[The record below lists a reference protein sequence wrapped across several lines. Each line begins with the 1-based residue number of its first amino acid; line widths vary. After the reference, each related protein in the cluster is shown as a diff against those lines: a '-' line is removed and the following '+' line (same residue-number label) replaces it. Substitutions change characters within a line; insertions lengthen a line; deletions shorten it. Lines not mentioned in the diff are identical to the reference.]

1 MVWAGQVPVC
11 QLAVL
16 ASFSMTYDELQTTFK
31 HAYSVKLLV
40 SPNAP
45 LILSFLYAQFKQP
58 GRVVIAHHELTEALE
73 DQLLELRARDPRR
86 YPSEAQ
92 SYLRQWCDEEHRFL
106 RKYFATGQDDPV
118 YELTSHAERAIEWV
132 ISLRK
137 TEFIG
142 TESRFL
148 RILDLLKDI
157 VINCT
162 PDAAVRLQYL
172 EAQRDLINA
181 QVDALHADVEAAQDD
196 EPEIALYSDTQLK
209 ERLFE
214 ASDGA
219 RRLLADFREVEE
231 NFRAIARSV
240 HEQQFQLGAR
250 KGDILCYFLN
260 AEDAI
265 KESDQGRSFYA
276 FWQFLLSPNRQDE
289 LRDWLDTIEA
299 MPAFQIDSEQPPVLR
314 HLKRYLLEAG
324 AQVVASNRRL
334 IQQLRQV
341 LDEQQAGRMQRL
353 HDLISNIGQ
362 LALELSPAFPEDE
375 AFIELEGGPAVE
387 MPLERQ
393 LWEPPLTSRFDHR
406 PLTQGEA
413 NLAEADL
420 DALSNQVYVNERQLR
435 RNIDTLLE
443 RRQSVTLADVVKS
456 YPIERGL
463 TEVIAYLSIAA
474 KSRQHRIETDV
485 QDTIAVG
492 QEAEMRDM
500 TLPRIVFA
508 RT

>member
-1 MVWAGQVPVC
+1 
-11 QLAVL
+11 
-16 ASFSMTYDELQTTFK
+16 MTHDELQTTFK

-58 GRVVIAHHELTEALE
+58 GRVVVAHHELVEALE
-73 DQLLELRARDPRR
+73 DQLLALRARDARR

-106 RKYFATGQDDPV
+106 RKYFAPGQDDPV
-118 YELTSHAERAIEWV
+118 YELTSHTERAIEWV
-132 ISLRK
+132 ISLSK

-148 RILDLLKDI
+148 RILDLLKEI

-162 PDAAVRLQYL
+162 PDVAVRLRYL
-172 EAQRDLINA
+172 EAQRDAIDA
-181 QVDALHADVEAAQDD
+181 QIDALQAEVEAADA
-196 EPEIALYSDTQLK
+196 EFEAPMPYSETQFK
-209 ERLFE
+209 ERLYE
-214 ASDGA
+214 AHEGA

-250 KGDILCYFLN
+250 KGDILRYFLN

-276 FWQFLLSPNRQDE
+276 FWQFLLSQNQQDE
-289 LRDWLDTIEA
+289 LREWLDTIEA
-299 MPAFQIDSEQPPVLR
+299 IPAFQIDSESPPVLR

-324 AQVVASNRRL
+324 TQVVASNQRL

-353 HDLISNIGQ
+353 HDLIADIGQ
-362 LALELSPAFPEDE
+362 LALELSPALPDDE
-375 AFIELEGGPAVE
+375 AFIELEGTPEVE

-393 LWEPPLTSRFDHR
+393 LWEPSVESRFDHR

-413 NLAEADL
+413 NLAEADWNG
-420 DALSNQVYVNERQLR
+420 LSQHVYVNEQQLR

-443 RRQSVTLADVVKS
+443 RRPSVTLDDVVKS

-463 TEVIAYLSIAA
+463 TEVIAYLAIAA
-474 KSRQHRIETDV
+474 KSHQHRIDTEAH
-485 QDTIAVG
+485 DTITVG
-492 QEAEMRDM
+492 QRAEMRDM

>member
-1 MVWAGQVPVC
+1 
-11 QLAVL
+11 
-16 ASFSMTYDELQTTFK
+16 MTHDELQSTFK

-58 GRVVIAHHELTEALE
+58 GRVVRAHQELTEALE
-73 DQLLELRARDPRR
+73 EQLLDLRSQDARR
-86 YPSEAQ
+86 YASEAQ

-132 ISLRK
+132 MSLRK
-137 TEFIG
+137 AEFIG

-148 RILDLLKDI
+148 RILDLLKEI
-157 VINCT
+157 VINRT
-162 PDAAVRLQYL
+162 PDVAVRLQHL
-172 EAQRDLINA
+172 EAQRAMIDA
-181 QVDALHADVEAAQDD
+181 QIEALNTSQEVAS
-196 EPEIALYSDTQLK
+196 YSETQLK

-214 ASDGA
+214 AYEGA

-231 NFRAIARSV
+231 NFRGISRSV

-250 KGDILCYFLN
+250 KGDILRYFLN

-276 FWQFLLSPNRQDE
+276 FWQFLLSQSQQDE
-289 LRDWLDTIEA
+289 LREWLDAIEA
-299 MPAFQIDSEQPPVLR
+299 IPELHMASEQMQVLR

-324 AQVVASNRRL
+324 TQVVTSNRRL
-334 IQQLRQV
+334 VQQLRQV

-353 HDLISNIGQ
+353 RDLITDIGQ

-375 AFIELEGGPAVE
+375 AFIELEGAPAVE

-393 LWEPPLTSRFDHR
+393 LWEPAATSRFDHR
-406 PLTQGEA
+406 PLTQGQA

-420 DALSNQVYVNERQLR
+420 NSLSHQVYVNEQQLR

-443 RRQSVTLADVVKS
+443 RRPSVTLADVVRS

-463 TEVIAYLSIAA
+463 TEVITYLSIAA
-474 KSRQHRIETDV
+474 KSRHHRIDTDV
-485 QDTIAVG
+485 HDTIALG
-492 QEAEMRDM
+492 QEAERRDM

-508 RT
+508 RA

>member
-1 MVWAGQVPVC
+1 
-11 QLAVL
+11 
-16 ASFSMTYDELQTTFK
+16 MTHDELQTTFK

-58 GRVVIAHHELTEALE
+58 GRVVIAHHELSEALE
-73 DQLLELRARDPRR
+73 DQLLELHAQDARR
-86 YPSEAQ
+86 YPSDAQ
-92 SYLRQWCDEEHRFL
+92 SYLRQWCDEDHRFL

-118 YELTSHAERAIEWV
+118 YELTSHTERAIEWV
-132 ISLRK
+132 ISLHK

-148 RILDLLKDI
+148 RILDLLKEI

-162 PDAAVRLQYL
+162 PDVTVRLQHL
-172 EAQRDLINA
+172 EAQRAVIDA
-181 QVDALHADVEAAQDD
+181 QIDALNTAVEVAEDD
-196 EPEIALYSDTQLK
+196 EPEIALYSETQVK

-214 ASDGA
+214 ASEGA

-250 KGDILCYFLN
+250 KGDILRYFLN

-276 FWQFLLSPNRQDE
+276 FWQFLMSQSQQDE
-289 LRDWLDTIEA
+289 LREWLDTIEA
-299 MPAFQIDSEQPPVLR
+299 MPAFEIDSASPPVLR

-324 AQVVASNRRL
+324 TQVVASNRRL

-341 LDEQQAGRMQRL
+341 LDEQQAGKMQRL
-353 HDLISNIGQ
+353 HDLITDIGK
-362 LALELSPAFPEDE
+362 LALELSPDFPEDE
-375 AFIELEGGPAVE
+375 AFIHLEGAPGVE

-393 LWEPPLTSRFDHR
+393 LWEPPVTSRFDRR

-413 NLAEADL
+413 NLAEADFN
-420 DALSNQVYVNERQLR
+420 ALSNQVYVNEQQLR

-463 TEVIAYLSIAA
+463 TEVITYLSIAA
-474 KSRQHRIETDV
+474 KSRQHRIDTDV
-485 QDTIAVG
+485 HDTIVVG
-492 QEAEMRDM
+492 QQAEMRDM

-508 RT
+508 RA

>member
-1 MVWAGQVPVC
+1 
-11 QLAVL
+11 
-16 ASFSMTYDELQTTFK
+16 MTHDELQTTLK

-58 GRVVIAHHELTEALE
+58 GRVMIAHHELTEALE
-73 DQLLELRARDPRR
+73 DPLLALRARDARR
-86 YPSEAQ
+86 YPNEAQ
-92 SYLRQWCDEEHRFL
+92 SYLRQWCDEDHRFL

-132 ISLRK
+132 MSLHK
-137 TEFIG
+137 PEFIG

-148 RILDLLKDI
+148 RILDLLKEI
-157 VINCT
+157 VINRT
-162 PDAAVRLQYL
+162 PDVAVRLQHL
-172 EAQRDLINA
+172 EAQRAMIDA
-181 QVDALHADVEAAQDD
+181 QIEALNTSQEATQ
-196 EPEIALYSDTQLK
+196 YSETQLK

-214 ASDGA
+214 AYEGA

-231 NFRAIARSV
+231 NFRGIARSV
-240 HEQQFQLGAR
+240 HEQQFQLGTR
-250 KGDILCYFLN
+250 KGDILRYFLN

-265 KESDQGRSFYA
+265 KESDQGRSFYS
-276 FWQFLLSPNRQDE
+276 FWQFLLSQSQQDE
-289 LRDWLDTIEA
+289 LREWLDAIEA
-299 MPAFQIDSEQPPVLR
+299 MPELQMAPEQIQVLR

-353 HDLISNIGQ
+353 RDLITDIGQ
-362 LALELSPAFPEDE
+362 LALELSPEFPEDE
-375 AFIELEGGPAVE
+375 AFIHLEGAPAVE

-393 LWEPPLTSRFDHR
+393 LWEPPIASRFDRR
-406 PLTQGEA
+406 PLAQGEA

-420 DALSNQVYVNERQLR
+420 NSLSHQVYVNEQQLR

-443 RRQSVTLADVVKS
+443 RRASVTLADVVKS

-463 TEVIAYLSIAA
+463 TEVITYLSIAA
-474 KSRQHRIETDV
+474 KGNQHRIDTDV
-485 QDTIAVG
+485 HDTIAVG
-492 QEAEMRDM
+492 QQTEMRDM
-500 TLPRIVFA
+500 TLPRIVFT
-508 RT
+508 RV

>member
-1 MVWAGQVPVC
+1 
-11 QLAVL
+11 
-16 ASFSMTYDELQTTFK
+16 MTHDELQTTFK
-31 HAYSVKLLV
+31 YAYSVKLLM

-58 GRVVIAHHELTEALE
+58 GRVVVAHQELVEALE
-73 DQLLELRARDPRR
+73 DQLLELRAGDARC

-92 SYLRQWCDEEHRFL
+92 IYLRQWCDEDHRFL
-106 RKYFATGQDDPV
+106 RKYFAAGQDDPV
-118 YELTSHAERAIEWV
+118 YELTSHTERAIEWV

-137 TEFIG
+137 TAFIG

-157 VINCT
+157 VVNCT

-172 EAQRDLINA
+172 EAQRDVLEA
-181 QVDALHADVEAAQDD
+181 QIEDLKADIEATEDD
-196 EPEIALYSDTQLK
+196 EPETVVPYSDTQLK

-214 ASDGA
+214 AHEGA

-240 HEQQFQLGAR
+240 HEQQFRLGAR
-250 KGDILCYFLN
+250 KGDILRYFLN

-265 KESDQGRSFYA
+265 KESDQGRSFYG
-276 FWQFLLSPNRQDE
+276 FWQFLLSQNQQEE
-289 LRDWLDTIEA
+289 LREWLDTIEA
-299 MPAFQIDSEQPPVLR
+299 LPAFETDLEQPPVLR

-324 AQVVASNRRL
+324 TQVVASNRRL

-341 LDEQQAGRMQRL
+341 LDEQQAGHMQRV
-353 HDLISNIGQ
+353 HDLITDIGQ
-362 LALELSPAFPEDE
+362 LTLELSPAFPEDE
-375 AFIELEGGPAVE
+375 AFIAIEGAPAVE

-393 LWEPPLTSRFDHR
+393 LWEPPVTSRFDHR

-420 DALSNQVYVNERQLR
+420 QALSHQVYVNERQLR

-443 RRQSVTLADVVKS
+443 RRPSVTLADVVKS

-463 TEVIAYLSIAA
+463 TEVITYLSIAA
-474 KSRQHRIETDV
+474 KSRQHRIDTEV
-485 QDTIAVG
+485 HDTIAVG
-492 QEAEMRDM
+492 QETEMRDM

-508 RT
+508 RASS

>member
-1 MVWAGQVPVC
+1 
-11 QLAVL
+11 
-16 ASFSMTYDELQTTFK
+16 MTHDELQTTFK

-45 LILSFLYAQFKQP
+45 LIISFLYAQFKQP
-58 GRVVIAHHELTEALE
+58 GRVMIAHQELTEALE
-73 DQLLELRARDPRR
+73 DQLLDLRAQDARR
-86 YPSEAQ
+86 YPNDAQ
-92 SYLRQWCDEEHRFL
+92 GYLRQWCDEEHHFL
-106 RKYFATGQDDPV
+106 RKYFTTGQDDPV
-118 YELTSHAERAIEWV
+118 YELTSHTERAIEWV
-132 ISLRK
+132 ISLSK
-137 TEFIG
+137 AEFIG

-148 RILDLLKDI
+148 HILDLLKDI

-162 PDAAVRLQYL
+162 PDVAVRLQYL
-172 EAQRDLINA
+172 EAQRAAIDA
-181 QVDALHADVEAAQDD
+181 QIDALNIAGDEAHDGG
-196 EPEIALYSDTQLK
+196 PEDMQYSETQLK

-214 ASDGA
+214 AYDGA

-250 KGDILCYFLN
+250 KGDILRYFLN

-276 FWQFLLSPNRQDE
+276 FWQFLLSQNQQDE
-289 LRDWLDTIEA
+289 LREWLDTIEA
-299 MPAFQIDSEQPPVLR
+299 MPVFQSGSERPPVLR

-324 AQVVASNRRL
+324 TQVVASNRRL

-353 HDLISNIGQ
+353 RDLITDIGQ
-362 LALELSPAFPEDE
+362 LALELSPSFPEDE
-375 AFIELEGGPAVE
+375 AFIYLEGGPAVE

-393 LWEPPLTSRFDHR
+393 LWEPSITSRFDHR
-406 PLTQGEA
+406 PLAQGEA

-420 DALSNQVYVNERQLR
+420 NALSNQVYVNEQQLR

-443 RRQSVTLADVVKS
+443 RRQSVTLADVVAS

-463 TEVIAYLSIAA
+463 TEVITYLSIAA
-474 KSRQHRIETDV
+474 KSRQHRIDTDV
-485 QDTIAVG
+485 HDTISLG
-492 QEAEMRDM
+492 EQAERRDM

-508 RT
+508 RA

>member
-1 MVWAGQVPVC
+1 
-11 QLAVL
+11 
-16 ASFSMTYDELQTTFK
+16 MTHDELQSTLK
-31 HAYSVKLLV
+31 HAYSVKLLM

-58 GRVVIAHHELTEALE
+58 GQAVISHHELTEALE
-73 DQLLELRARDPRR
+73 DQLLVLRERDARR
-86 YPSEAQ
+86 YPNRAQ

-106 RKYFATGQDDPV
+106 RKYFTPGQDDPV
-118 YELTSHAERAIEWV
+118 YELTSHAERAIEW
-132 ISLRK
+132 ITTLCK

-148 RILDLLKDI
+148 RILDLLKEI
-157 VINCT
+157 VVNRT
-162 PDAAVRLQYL
+162 PDVAVRLRYL
-172 EAQRDLINA
+172 ESQRALIEAQIDDLNNSR
-181 QVDALHADVEAAQDD
+181 EAAQ
-196 EPEIALYSDTQLK
+196 YSETQLK

-231 NFRAIARSV
+231 NFRGIARSV
-240 HEQQFQLGAR
+240 HERQFQLGNR
-250 KGDILCYFLN
+250 KGEILRYFLN
-260 AEDAI
+260 AEASI

-276 FWQFLLSPNRQDE
+276 FWQFLLSRGQQDE
-289 LRDWLDTIEA
+289 LREWLDAIEA
-299 MPAFQIDSEQPPVLR
+299 MPELQMAPEQLQVLR

-324 AQVVASNRRL
+324 NQVVASNRRL

-341 LDEQQAGRMQRL
+341 LDEQQAGRTQRL
-353 HDLISNIGQ
+353 RDLITDIGK
-362 LALELSPAFPEDE
+362 LALDLSPEFPEDDV
-375 AFIELEGGPAVE
+375 FIHIEGAPAVE

-393 LWEPPLTSRFDHR
+393 LWEPASTSRFDHR

-420 DALSNQVYVNERQLR
+420 NALAKQVHVNERQLR

-443 RRQSVTLADVVKS
+443 RRPSVTLADVVKS

-463 TEVIAYLSIAA
+463 TEVITYLSIAA
-474 KSRQHRIETDV
+474 KNNQHRIDTEV
-485 QDTIAVG
+485 HETIAVG
-492 QEAEMRDM
+492 QAAEMREM
-500 TLPRIVFA
+500 TLPRIVFT
-508 RT
+508 RV

>member
-1 MVWAGQVPVC
+1 
-11 QLAVL
+11 
-16 ASFSMTYDELQTTFK
+16 MTHDELQTTFK
-31 HAYSVKLLV
+31 HAFSIKLLV

-58 GRVVIAHHELTEALE
+58 GRVMMAHHELIEALE
-73 DQLLELRARDPRR
+73 DQLLALRAQDARR
-86 YPSEAQ
+86 YPSDAQ
-92 SYLRQWCDEEHRFL
+92 IYLRQWCDEEHRFL

-118 YELTSHAERAIEWV
+118 YELTSHTERAIEWV
-132 ISLRK
+132 ISLSK
-137 TEFIG
+137 AEFIG

-148 RILDLLKDI
+148 HILELLKDI
-157 VINCT
+157 VINGT
-162 PDAAVRLQYL
+162 PDVAVRLQYL
-172 EAQRDLINA
+172 EAQRAMIEA
-181 QVDALHADVEAAQDD
+181 QIDALHSAADDVREDAESEAMQ
-196 EPEIALYSDTQLK
+196 YSETQLK

-214 ASDGA
+214 AYDGA

-231 NFRAIARSV
+231 NFRAMARSV

-250 KGDILCYFLN
+250 KGDILRYFLN

-265 KESDQGRSFYA
+265 KASDQGRSFYA
-276 FWQFLLSPNRQDE
+276 FWQFLLSQNQQDE
-289 LRDWLDTIEA
+289 LREWLDTIEA
-299 MPAFQIDSEQPPVLR
+299 MPVFQSGSERPPVLR
-314 HLKRYLLEAG
+314 HFKRYLLEAG
-324 AQVVASNRRL
+324 TQVVASNRRL
-334 IQQLRQV
+334 IRQLRQV

-353 HDLISNIGQ
+353 RDLITDIGQ
-362 LALELSPAFPEDE
+362 LALELSPSFPEVE
-375 AFIELEGGPAVE
+375 AFITLEGVAAVE

-393 LWEPPLTSRFDHR
+393 LWQPPATSRFDHR

-420 DALSNQVYVNERQLR
+420 NALSHQVYVNEQQLR

-443 RRQSVTLADVVKS
+443 RRPSVTLADVVAS

-474 KSRQHRIETDV
+474 KSRQHRIDTDV
-485 QDTIAVG
+485 HDTISLG
-492 QEAEMRDM
+492 PQAERRDM

-508 RT
+508 RV